1 MLQMKNLG
9 SVVDNNHGDGV
20 GTDGISE
27 GRNFELRPEGRVGV
41 I

>member
-1 MLQMKNLG
+1 MKTRG

-20 GTDGISE
+20 GTEGISE
-27 GRNFELRPEGRVGV
+27 GRNFELRPEGQVGV